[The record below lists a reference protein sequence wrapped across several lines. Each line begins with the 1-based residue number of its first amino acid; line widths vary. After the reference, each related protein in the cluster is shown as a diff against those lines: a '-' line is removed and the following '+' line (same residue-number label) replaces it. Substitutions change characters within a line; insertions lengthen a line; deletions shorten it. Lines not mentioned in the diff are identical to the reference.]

1 MRLVLALLL
10 VSANAFAADALT
22 ARQHFDRAQ
31 THFAVG
37 EFTAAGDEY
46 LEAYK
51 LKPDPALLYNAAQ
64 SYRLGG
70 NQEKALVLYKN
81 YVTFYKSQPN
91 VAEVKVQIA
100 KLQEAIAAAEKA
112 KSQPPTDT
120 AEPKPAL
127 PPATTESAPPAATT
141 TTETSTPAPAT
152 TATTTATTTSAKT
165 PVYKKWWLWT
175 IVGVVVVGAV
185 VAGAVVATTPSG
197 SWSNA
202 PEVGPGHQALGVR
215 F

>member
-1 MRLVLALLL
+1 MT
-10 VSANAFAADALT
+10 ANAFAADVLT
-22 ARQHFDRAQ
+22 ARQHFDNAQ

-37 EFTAAGDEY
+37 EFTQAADEY

-51 LKPDPALLYNAAQ
+51 LKPDAALLYNAAQ

-70 NQEKALVLYKN
+70 NAEKALVLYKN
-81 YVTFYKSQPN
+81 YVTFYRSQPN
-91 VAEVKVQIA
+91 IAEVKVQIA
-100 KLQEAIAAAEKA
+100 KLQEAITAAEKA
-112 KSQPPTDT
+112 KQQPPNDT
-120 AEPKPAL
+120 AEPKPSL
-127 PPATTESAPPAATT
+127 PAAPTTTESAPAQA
-141 TTETSTPAPAT
+141 
-152 TATTTATTTSAKT
+152 TTSAPAAAVTTTQAETKSEAPAKKT
-165 PVYKKWWLWT
+165 PIYKKWWLWT

-202 PEVGPGHQALGVR
+202 PEVGPGRQALGVR

>member
-1 MRLVLALLL
+1 MRLVLASLLL
-10 VSANAFAADALT
+10 TANAFAADVLS

-37 EFTAAGDEY
+37 EFTQAGDEY

-51 LKPDPALLYNAAQ
+51 LKPDAALLYNAAQ

-81 YVTFYKSQPN
+81 YVTFYRSQPN
-91 VAEVKVQIA
+91 MAEVKVQIA

-120 AEPKPAL
+120 AEPKPSL
-127 PPATTESAPPAATT
+127 PP
-141 TTETSTPAPAT
+141 
-152 TATTTATTTSAKT
+152 
-165 PVYKKWWLWT
+165 
-175 IVGVVVVGAV
+175 
-185 VAGAVVATTPSG
+185 
-197 SWSNA
+197 
-202 PEVGPGHQALGVR
+202 
-215 F
+215 